1 MSSYL
6 YIFRNLTFSLCLT
19 FSLANIGL
27 VAYWA
32 TSFQDTLLDFEIVGL
47 LAGGLSALVF
57 PVFLIVSAIRKNAG
71 ITMIAVELS
80 VLLVIWVLWL
90 TNSILVMQWGQLFY
104 PFGCSVLFYSIY
116 IAPDSD
122 WCTEFF
128 AIEKLSI
135 VIWVFLLIY
144 WLTILVSAVVSQSRG
159 NSKVWTTPVKE
170 AVFFP
175 QQAIS
180 SGSGNKTVHEMEEG
194 TAAARAS
201 KQIYLGG
208 SAN

>member
-6 YIFRNLTFSLCLT
+6 YIFRNFTFSLCLT

-27 VAYWA
+27 VAHWTQA
-32 TSFQDTLLDFEIVGL
+32 TLFQDTLVDFEIVGPV
-47 LAGGLSALVF
+47 AGGLSALVF

-71 ITMIAVELS
+71 FTMIAVELS

-90 TNSILVMQWGQLFY
+90 TNSVLVIQWGRLFY
-104 PFGCSVLFYSIY
+104 PFGCSALFSP
-116 IAPDSD
+116 ASD

-128 AIEKLSI
+128 AIAKLSI
-135 VIWVFLLIY
+135 MICVFLFIY

-159 NSKVWTTPVKE
+159 NSKVWTTPVKD
-170 AVFFP
+170 AVFFS

-180 SGSGNKTVHEMEEG
+180 SDSGNKTKQEMEEG

-201 KQIYLGG
+201 KQIHL
-208 SAN
+208 